1 MSGEPPARH
10 QSPHRPA
17 AHRAPWKAGDRR
29 WGLVLV
35 APQLIGT
42 LVFVI
47 VPLIGGL
54 ALSFTDWDGLSQA
67 HLVGLANFATELT
80 DPLFLRAV
88 LNTLGIAVITIPVG
102 LGIAVVL
109 AVALHEL
116 RFRSVYLVMIVAP
129 VVTSSV
135 AVAMIW
141 QQLLRADG
149 PISTILADV
158 LRIAPPEW
166 LSDPRLALVAV
177 CAVIIW
183 SSLGLNVLIFLAGL
197 QSIDPTVLEAA
208 RVDGAGALASFFR
221 IRMPLL
227 SPTIFF
233 SVVVAAISSLQ
244 TFDSVYILTKNG
256 GPDNATRTI
265 VLHVYDLGF
274 HRFQFGVSSAAA
286 LLLLVLTLAV
296 TLAQFGAQRRFV
308 YYES

>member
-1 MSGEPPARH
+1 M
-10 QSPHRPA
+10 
-17 AHRAPWKAGDRR
+17 
-29 WGLVLV
+29 
-35 APQLIGT
+35 
-42 LVFVI
+42 I